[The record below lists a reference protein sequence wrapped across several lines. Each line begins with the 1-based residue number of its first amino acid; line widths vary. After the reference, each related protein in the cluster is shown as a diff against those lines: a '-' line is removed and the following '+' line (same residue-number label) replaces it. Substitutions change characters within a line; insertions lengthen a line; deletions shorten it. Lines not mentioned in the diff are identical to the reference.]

1 MTERDLAK
9 QRRQSSPSGSGS
21 FRHRSPDPV
30 ETGRVLRRVL
40 LCLGIVTITL
50 ITVCAGGVKAYSIST
65 QAMMPT
71 LQFNDRILVDKLAY
85 RWHPIE
91 RQEVVLFR
99 RPGGSQTPSIMRV
112 IGLPGE
118 TIEIRQKKVYINGRK
133 LRDPHAHFRGLPN
146 PGGELK
152 SRDSLAPTRIPA
164 DQYYVLGDDRDD
176 SYDSRFWG
184 PVGRERICGVARTVI
199 WSADET
205 GVRWER
211 IGRLR
216 N

>member
-9 QRRQSSPSGSGS
+9 QRCQSSPSGSGS
-21 FRHRSPDPV
+21 FRHRSPDFV
-30 ETGRVLRRVL
+30 EIGRVLRRVF

-50 ITVCAGGVKAYSIST
+50 ITVCVGGVKAYSIST

-91 RQEVVLFR
+91 WQEVVLFR
-99 RPGGSQTPSIMRV
+99 RPGGSHTFSIMRV

-164 DQYYVLGDDRDD
+164 DQYYVL
-176 SYDSRFWG
+176 
-184 PVGRERICGVARTVI
+184 
-199 WSADET
+199 AD
-205 GVRWER
+205 
-211 IGRLR
+211 
-216 N
+216 